1 MILKSDGEKKD
12 WLQRLM
18 RGWLAPPPGQ
28 DWVLEAEW
36 SRIMQ
41 TPVKARGLLYAVVIA
56 LFLLVVWSYFAE
68 IDEVA
73 KGDGKVIPSQQLQV
87 LQSYDGGI
95 VQEILVREGQT
106 VKAGQVLL
114 KVDPTRFFVQFGR
127 EYHAICSTC
136 CEGSALLPESVLTS
150 AEPSQQVLRFN
161 RNLREQAPTIVDNER
176 KLYNSNLAELD
187 ELAAGADSRIM
198 QRRQDVEEERA
209 NLSQYQNVLSLSQKE
224 LAVTK
229 PLLAS
234 GAVSE
239 IEILRLERQIVELE
253 GNITKSKVA
262 IERGLNAIEEEII
275 KKEEARLKL
284 VNRWNQELTEATAE
298 MATLQQS
305 QTSLEDVVS
314 QADLRS
320 PINGTVQ
327 RLLINTV
334 GGVITPGSAVVELVP
349 QDDQLIVEAKVSPK
363 DIAFIREG
371 QPAILK
377 FSAYDFTIYGGMSAE
392 VQHISA
398 DAITND
404 KDETYYLV
412 RLETKRSI
420 ADESLDILP
429 GMIVQVDILTGKKT
443 VLNYIL
449 SPLFNVTASA
459 LRER

>member
-1 MILKSDGEKKD
+1 MILKSGGEKKD

-41 TPVKARGLLYAVVIA
+41 TPVKAKGLLYLVSIV

-87 LQSYDGGI
+87 LQSYDGRI
-95 VQEILVREGQT
+95 VQDILVTEGQT

-114 KVDPTRFFVQFGR
+114 KVDPTRFLSSLEENTTQFAALAAKVQR
-127 EYHAICSTC
+127 L
-136 CEGSALLPESVLTS
+136 SALTQGK
-150 AEPSQQVLRFN
+150 ALRFN
-161 RNLREQAPTIVDNER
+161 KELQAQAPSIVENER

-187 ELAAGADSRIM
+187 EVAAGSDSRIM

-209 NLSQYQNVLSLSQKE
+209 NLSQYQNVLSLTRKE
-224 LAVTK
+224 LSLTK

-239 IEILRLERQIVELE
+239 IEILRLERQVVELE

-275 KKEEARLKL
+275 KKEESRLRL
-284 VNRWNQELTEATAE
+284 VNRWNQELTDATGE

-314 QADLRS
+314 QADIRS

-363 DIAFIREG
+363 DIAFIRQG

-429 GMIVQVDILTGKKT
+429 GMIVQVDILTRKKT

>member
-41 TPVKARGLLYAVVIA
+41 TPVKARGLLYVVLIV

-106 VKAGQVLL
+106 VEAGQVLL
-114 KVDPTRFFVQFGR
+114 KVDPTRFLSSLEENTTQFAALAAKVQR
-127 EYHAICSTC
+127 L
-136 CEGSALLPESVLTS
+136 SALT
-150 AEPSQQVLRFN
+150 QGRVLRFN
-161 RNLREQAPTIVDNER
+161 RELQEEAPTIVDNER

-187 ELAAGADSRIM
+187 EVAAGSDSRIL

-209 NLSQYQNVLSLSQKE
+209 NLSQYQNVLSLAKQE

-363 DIAFIREG
+363 DIAFIRKG

-398 DAITND
+398 DAITNE

>member
-1 MILKSDGEKKD
+1 MSESTDSGILS
-12 WLQRLM
+12 RLT
-18 RGWLAPPPGQ
+18 RGWLAPTSGQ

-36 SRIMQ
+36 QRIMQ
-41 TPVKARGLLYAVVIA
+41 TPVKAKGLLYSVVLVI
-56 LFLLVVWSYFAE
+56 FILVVWAYFAQ

-95 VQEILVREGQT
+95 VQDILVREGER
-106 VKAGQVLL
+106 VSKGQVLL
-114 KVDPTRFFVQFGR
+114 RVDPTRYISSLEENTTQFAALAAKVQR
-127 EYHAICSTC
+127 L
-136 CEGSALLPESVLTS
+136 SALT
-150 AEPSQQVLRFN
+150 QGTQLRFGQK
-161 RNLREQAPTIVDNER
+161 LLSQAPVIVENER

-187 ELAAGADSRIM
+187 EVAAGSDTRIM

-209 NLSQYQNVLSLSQKE
+209 SLSQYEDVLKLSEKE

-239 IEILRLERQIVELE
+239 IEVLRLERQIVELKA
-253 GNITKSKVA
+253 NIKKSKVA
-262 IERGLNAIEEEII
+262 IARGLNAIEEEVI
-275 KKEEARLKL
+275 KKEESRLRL
-284 VNRWNQELTEATAE
+284 INRWSQELTEATGE

-314 QADLRS
+314 QAELKS

-327 RLLINTV
+327 RMLFNTV

-371 QPAILK
+371 QSAILK
-377 FSAYDFTIYGGMSAE
+377 FSAYDYTIYGGMSAE
-392 VQHISA
+392 VKHISA
-398 DAITND
+398 DAITNE

-412 RLETKRSI
+412 RLETKEHI
-420 ADESLDILP
+420 GNAELDIIP

-449 SPLFNVTASA
+449 SPLFNVTSSA

>member
-1 MILKSDGEKKD
+1 MSESTDSGILS
-12 WLQRLM
+12 RLT
-18 RGWLAPPPGQ
+18 RGWLAPTSGQ

-36 SRIMQ
+36 QRIMQ
-41 TPVKARGLLYAVVIA
+41 TPVKAKGLLYSVVLVI
-56 LFLLVVWSYFAE
+56 FILVVWAYFAQ

-95 VQEILVREGQT
+95 VQDILVREGER
-106 VKAGQVLL
+106 VSKGQVLL
-114 KVDPTRFFVQFGR
+114 RVDPTRYISSLEENTTQFAALAAKVQR
-127 EYHAICSTC
+127 L
-136 CEGSALLPESVLTS
+136 SALT
-150 AEPSQQVLRFN
+150 QGTQLRFGKK
-161 RNLREQAPTIVDNER
+161 LLSQAPVIVENER

-187 ELAAGADSRIM
+187 EVAAGSDTRIM

-209 NLSQYQNVLSLSQKE
+209 SLSQYEDVLKLSEKE

-239 IEILRLERQIVELE
+239 IEVLRLERQIVELKA
-253 GNITKSKVA
+253 NIKKSKVA
-262 IERGLNAIEEEII
+262 IARGLNAIEEEVI
-275 KKEEARLKL
+275 KKEESRLRL
-284 VNRWNQELTEATAE
+284 INRWSQELTEATGE

-314 QADLRS
+314 QAELKS

-327 RLLINTV
+327 RMLFNTV

-371 QPAILK
+371 QSAILK
-377 FSAYDFTIYGGMSAE
+377 FSAYDYTIYGGMSAE
-392 VQHISA
+392 VKHISA
-398 DAITND
+398 DAITNE

-412 RLETKRSI
+412 RLETKEHI
-420 ADESLDILP
+420 GNAELDIIP

-449 SPLFNVTASA
+449 SPLFNVTSSA

>member
-1 MILKSDGEKKD
+1 MILKSGGEKKD

-41 TPVKARGLLYAVVIA
+41 TPVKARGLLYLVSLV

-95 VQEILVREGQT
+95 VQDILVREGQT

-114 KVDPTRFFVQFGR
+114 KVDPTRFLSSLEENTTQFAALAAKVQR
-127 EYHAICSTC
+127 L
-136 CEGSALLPESVLTS
+136 SALT
-150 AEPSQQVLRFN
+150 QGDVLRFN
-161 RNLREQAPTIVDNER
+161 RELREQAPTIVDNER

-187 ELAAGADSRIM
+187 EVAAGSDSRIM

-209 NLSQYQNVLSLSQKE
+209 NLSQYQNVLSLSKKE
-224 LAVTK
+224 LSVTK

-314 QADLRS
+314 QAALRS

-327 RLLINTV
+327 RLLINTI

-371 QPAILK
+371 QQAILK

-398 DAITND
+398 DAITNE

-412 RLETKRSI
+412 RLETKKSI
-420 ADESLDILP
+420 SDEALDILP

>member
-41 TPVKARGLLYAVVIA
+41 TPVKARGLLYVVIIV

-106 VKAGQVLL
+106 VEAGQVLL
-114 KVDPTRFFVQFGR
+114 KVDPTRFLSSLEENTTQFAALAAKVQR
-127 EYHAICSTC
+127 L
-136 CEGSALLPESVLTS
+136 SALTQGE
-150 AEPSQQVLRFN
+150 VLRFN
-161 RNLREQAPTIVDNER
+161 RELQEEAPTIVDNER

-187 ELAAGADSRIM
+187 EVAAGSDSRIL

-209 NLSQYQNVLSLSQKE
+209 NLSQYQNVLTLSKKE

-253 GNITKSKVA
+253 GNISKSKVA

-284 VNRWNQELTEATAE
+284 INRWNQELTDATGE
-298 MATLQQS
+298 MAMLQQS

-398 DAITND
+398 DAITNE

>member
-1 MILKSDGEKKD
+1 MILKSGGEKKD

-41 TPVKARGLLYAVVIA
+41 TPVKAKGLLYLVSIV

-95 VQEILVREGQT
+95 VQDILVTEGQT

-114 KVDPTRFFVQFGR
+114 KVDPTRFLSSLEENTTQFAALAAKVQR
-127 EYHAICSTC
+127 L
-136 CEGSALLPESVLTS
+136 SALTQGK
-150 AEPSQQVLRFN
+150 ALRFN
-161 RNLREQAPTIVDNER
+161 KALQAQAPSIVENER

-187 ELAAGADSRIM
+187 EVAAGSDSRIM

-209 NLSQYQNVLSLSQKE
+209 NLSQYQNVLSLTKKE
-224 LAVTK
+224 LSVTK

-239 IEILRLERQIVELE
+239 IEILRLGRQVVELE

-275 KKEEARLKL
+275 KKEESRLRL
-284 VNRWNQELTEATAE
+284 VNRWNQELTDATGE

-314 QADLRS
+314 QADIRS

-349 QDDQLIVEAKVSPK
+349 QDDQLIVETKVSPK
-363 DIAFIREG
+363 DIAFIRQG

-392 VQHISA
+392 VQPISA

>member
-1 MILKSDGEKKD
+1 MILKSGGEKKD

-41 TPVKARGLLYAVVIA
+41 TPVKAKGLLYLVSIV

-73 KGDGKVIPSQQLQV
+73 KGDGKVISSQQLQV

-95 VQEILVREGQT
+95 VQDILVAEGQT

-114 KVDPTRFFVQFGR
+114 RVDPTRFLSSLEENTTQFAALAAKVQR
-127 EYHAICSTC
+127 L
-136 CEGSALLPESVLTS
+136 SALTQGK
-150 AEPSQQVLRFN
+150 ALRFN
-161 RNLREQAPTIVDNER
+161 KELQEQAPSIIENER

-187 ELAAGADSRIM
+187 EVAAGSDSRIM

-209 NLSQYQNVLSLSQKE
+209 NLSQYQNVLSLTRKE
-224 LAVTK
+224 LSVTK

-239 IEILRLERQIVELE
+239 IEILRLERQVVELE

-275 KKEEARLKL
+275 KKEESRLRL
-284 VNRWNQELTEATAE
+284 VNRWNQELTDATGE

-314 QADLRS
+314 QADIRS

-334 GGVITPGSAVVELVP
+334 GGVITPGTAVVELVP

-363 DIAFIREG
+363 DIAFIRQG

>member
-1 MILKSDGEKKD
+1 MFSCWNKQIA
-12 WLQRLM
+12 LQKLVRN
-18 RGWLAPPPGQ
+18 WLAPPAGQ

-36 SRIMQ
+36 ARIMQ
-41 TPVKARGLLYAVVIA
+41 TPVKARGLLYCVVGV
-56 LFLLVVWSYFAE
+56 LFLLVVWAYFAE

-95 VQEILVREGQT
+95 VQEILVAEGQQ
-106 VKAGQVLL
+106 VKRGQVLL
-114 KVDPTRFFVQFGR
+114 RVDPTRYISSLEENTTQFG
-127 EYHAICSTC
+127 
-136 CEGSALLPESVLTS
+136 ALAAKVQRLRALT
-150 AEPSQQVLRFN
+150 QGVNLRFEES
-161 RNLREQAPTIVDNER
+161 LAEQAPIIVENER

-187 ELAAGADSRIM
+187 EVAAGSDSRIL
-198 QRRQDVEEERA
+198 QRQQDVREERA
-209 NLSQYQNVLSLSQKE
+209 NLSQYQSVLELSKKE

-239 IEILRLERQIVELE
+239 IEILRLERQIIELQ
-253 GNITKSKVA
+253 GSIAKSKVA
-262 IERGLNAIEEEII
+262 IERGLSAIEEEVI
-275 KKEEARLKL
+275 KKEESRLRL
-284 VNRWNQELTEATAE
+284 VNKWNQELTDAVGE

-314 QADLRS
+314 QAELRS

-327 RLLINTV
+327 RLLMNTV
-334 GGVITPGSAVVELVP
+334 GGVITPGSAVVELIP

-398 DAITND
+398 DAITNE

-420 ADESLDILP
+420 ADEGLEILP

-449 SPLFNVTASA
+449 SPLFNVTSSA

>member
-1 MILKSDGEKKD
+1 MILKSSGEKRD

-41 TPVKARGLLYAVVIA
+41 TPVKAKGLLYLVSIV

-95 VQEILVREGQT
+95 VQDILVTEGQT
-106 VKAGQVLL
+106 VKTGQVLL
-114 KVDPTRFFVQFGR
+114 RVDPTRFLSSLEENTTQFAALAAKVQR
-127 EYHAICSTC
+127 L
-136 CEGSALLPESVLTS
+136 SALTQDK
-150 AEPSQQVLRFN
+150 ALRFN
-161 RNLREQAPTIVDNER
+161 EELQDAAPSIVENER

-187 ELAAGADSRIM
+187 EVAAGSDSRVV

-209 NLSQYQNVLSLSQKE
+209 NLSQYQNVLSLTKKE
-224 LAVTK
+224 LSVTK

-239 IEILRLERQIVELE
+239 IEILRLDREVVELE
-253 GNITKSKVA
+253 GNIARSKVA

-275 KKEEARLKL
+275 RKEESRLKL
-284 VNRWNQELTEATAE
+284 INRWNQELTDATGE

-314 QADLRS
+314 QADIKS

-327 RLLINTV
+327 RLLINTI
-334 GGVITPGSAVVELVP
+334 GGVITPGSAVVELIP

-363 DIAFIREG
+363 DIAFIRQG

-377 FSAYDFTIYGGMSAE
+377 FSAYDFTIYGGMAAE

>member
-1 MILKSDGEKKD
+1 MILNSGGEKKD

-41 TPVKARGLLYAVVIA
+41 TPVKARGLLYLVSLV

-95 VQEILVREGQT
+95 VQDILVREGQT
-106 VKAGQVLL
+106 VEAGQVLL
-114 KVDPTRFFVQFGR
+114 KVDPTRFLSSLEENTTQFAALAAKVQR
-127 EYHAICSTC
+127 L
-136 CEGSALLPESVLTS
+136 SALT
-150 AEPSQQVLRFN
+150 QGDVLRFN
-161 RNLREQAPTIVDNER
+161 RELREQAPTIVDNER

-187 ELAAGADSRIM
+187 EVAAGSDSRIM

-209 NLSQYQNVLSLSQKE
+209 NLSQYQNVLSLSKKE

-314 QADLRS
+314 QAALRS

-327 RLLINTV
+327 RLLINTI

-349 QDDQLIVEAKVSPK
+349 QDDQLIVEAKVSLK

-371 QPAILK
+371 QQAILK

-398 DAITND
+398 DAITNE

-412 RLETKRSI
+412 RLETKKSI
-420 ADESLDILP
+420 ADEALDILP

>member
-1 MILKSDGEKKD
+1 MISNSGGDKKD

-41 TPVKARGLLYAVVIA
+41 TPVKARGLLYLVTLV
-56 LFLLVVWSYFAE
+56 LLLLVIWSYFAE

-73 KGDGKVIPSQQLQV
+73 KGDGKVIPSQKLQV

-95 VQEILVREGQT
+95 VQEILVREGQA

-114 KVDPTRFFVQFGR
+114 KVDPTRFMSSLEENTTQFAALAAKVQR
-127 EYHAICSTC
+127 L
-136 CEGSALLPESVLTS
+136 SALT
-150 AEPSQQVLRFN
+150 QGNVLRFN
-161 RNLREQAPTIVDNER
+161 RELSERAPTVVDNER

-187 ELAAGADSRIM
+187 EVAAGSDSRIM

-209 NLSQYQNVLSLSQKE
+209 NLSQYQNVLSLSKKE

-253 GNITKSKVA
+253 GNIAKSKVA

-284 VNRWNQELTEATAE
+284 VNRWNQALTDATAE

-314 QADLRS
+314 QAALRS

-334 GGVITPGSAVVELVP
+334 GGVITPGSAVVEIVP

-371 QPAILK
+371 QQAILK

-398 DAITND
+398 DAITNE

-412 RLETKRSI
+412 RLETKKSI
-420 ADESLDILP
+420 ANEALEILP

>member
-1 MILKSDGEKKD
+1 MSESTDSGILS
-12 WLQRLM
+12 RLT
-18 RGWLAPPPGQ
+18 RGWLAPTSGQ

-36 SRIMQ
+36 QRIMQ
-41 TPVKARGLLYAVVIA
+41 TPVKAKGLLYSIVLVI
-56 LFLLVVWSYFAE
+56 FILVVWAYFAQ

-95 VQEILVREGQT
+95 VQDILVREGER
-106 VKAGQVLL
+106 VSKGQVLL
-114 KVDPTRFFVQFGR
+114 RVDPTRYISSLEENTTQFAALAAKVQR
-127 EYHAICSTC
+127 L
-136 CEGSALLPESVLTS
+136 SALT
-150 AEPSQQVLRFN
+150 QGTQLRFGKK
-161 RNLREQAPTIVDNER
+161 LLSQAPVIVENER

-187 ELAAGADSRIM
+187 EVAAGSDTRIM

-209 NLSQYQNVLSLSQKE
+209 SLSQYEDVLTLSEKE

-239 IEILRLERQIVELE
+239 IEVLRLERQIVELKA
-253 GNITKSKVA
+253 NIKKSKVA
-262 IERGLNAIEEEII
+262 IARGLNAIEEEVI
-275 KKEEARLKL
+275 KKEESRLRL
-284 VNRWNQELTEATAE
+284 INRWSQELTEATGE

-314 QADLRS
+314 QAELKS

-327 RLLINTV
+327 RMLFNTV

-371 QPAILK
+371 QSAILK
-377 FSAYDFTIYGGMSAE
+377 FSAYDYTIYGGMSAE
-392 VQHISA
+392 VKHISA
-398 DAITND
+398 DAITNE

-412 RLETKRSI
+412 RLETKEHI
-420 ADESLDILP
+420 GNAELNIIP

-449 SPLFNVTASA
+449 SPLFNVTSSA

>member
-1 MILKSDGEKKD
+1 MILNSGGEKKD

-41 TPVKARGLLYAVVIA
+41 TPVKARGLLYLVSLV

-95 VQEILVREGQT
+95 VQDILVREGQT

-114 KVDPTRFFVQFGR
+114 KVDPTRFLSSLEENTTQFAALAAKVQR
-127 EYHAICSTC
+127 L
-136 CEGSALLPESVLTS
+136 SALT
-150 AEPSQQVLRFN
+150 QGDVLRFN
-161 RNLREQAPTIVDNER
+161 RELREQAPTIVDNER

-187 ELAAGADSRIM
+187 EVAAGSDSRIM

-209 NLSQYQNVLSLSQKE
+209 NLTQYQNVLSLSKKE
-224 LAVTK
+224 LSVTK

-314 QADLRS
+314 QAALRS

-327 RLLINTV
+327 RLLINTI
-334 GGVITPGSAVVELVP
+334 GGVITPGSAIVELVP

-371 QPAILK
+371 QQAILK

-398 DAITND
+398 DAITNE

-412 RLETKRSI
+412 RLETKKSI
-420 ADESLDILP
+420 ADEALDILP

>member
-41 TPVKARGLLYAVVIA
+41 TPVKARGLLYVVIIV

-114 KVDPTRFFVQFGR
+114 KVDPTRFLSSLEENTTQFAALAAKVQR
-127 EYHAICSTC
+127 L
-136 CEGSALLPESVLTS
+136 SALTQGE
-150 AEPSQQVLRFN
+150 VLRFN
-161 RNLREQAPTIVDNER
+161 RNLRERAPTIVDNER

-187 ELAAGADSRIM
+187 EVAAGSDSRIM

-209 NLSQYQNVLSLSQKE
+209 NLSQYQSVLSLSKKE

-314 QADLRS
+314 QADIRS

-398 DAITND
+398 DAITNE

>member
-1 MILKSDGEKKD
+1 MILKSGGEKKD

-41 TPVKARGLLYAVVIA
+41 TPVKAKGLLYLVSIV

-73 KGDGKVIPSQQLQV
+73 KGDGKVIQSQQLQV

-95 VQEILVREGQT
+95 VQDILVAEGQP

-114 KVDPTRFFVQFGR
+114 RVDPTRFLSSLEENTTQFAALAAKVQR
-127 EYHAICSTC
+127 L
-136 CEGSALLPESVLTS
+136 SALTQGK
-150 AEPSQQVLRFN
+150 ALRFN
-161 RNLREQAPTIVDNER
+161 KELQEQAPSIIENER

-187 ELAAGADSRIM
+187 EVAAGSDSRIM

-209 NLSQYQNVLSLSQKE
+209 NLSQYQNVLSLTRKE
-224 LAVTK
+224 LSVTK

-239 IEILRLERQIVELE
+239 IEILRLERQVVELE

-275 KKEEARLKL
+275 KKEESRLRL
-284 VNRWNQELTEATAE
+284 VNRWNQELTDATGE

-314 QADLRS
+314 QADIRS

-363 DIAFIREG
+363 DIAFIRQG

>member
-1 MILKSDGEKKD
+1 MILKSGGEKKD

-41 TPVKARGLLYAVVIA
+41 TPVKAKGLLYLVSIV

-95 VQEILVREGQT
+95 VQDILVAEGQT

-114 KVDPTRFFVQFGR
+114 RVDPTRFLSSLEENTTQFAALAAKVQR
-127 EYHAICSTC
+127 L
-136 CEGSALLPESVLTS
+136 SALTQGK
-150 AEPSQQVLRFN
+150 ALRFN
-161 RNLREQAPTIVDNER
+161 KELQEQAPSIIENER

-187 ELAAGADSRIM
+187 EVAAGSDSRIM

-209 NLSQYQNVLSLSQKE
+209 NLSQYQNVLSLTRKE
-224 LAVTK
+224 LSVTK

-239 IEILRLERQIVELE
+239 IEILRLERQVVELE

-275 KKEEARLKL
+275 KKEESRLRL
-284 VNRWNQELTEATAE
+284 VNRWNQELTDATGE

-314 QADLRS
+314 QADIRS

-363 DIAFIREG
+363 DIAFIRQG

-392 VQHISA
+392 VQPISA

>member
-1 MILKSDGEKKD
+1 MILKSGGEKKD

-41 TPVKARGLLYAVVIA
+41 TPVKAKGLLYLVSIV

-95 VQEILVREGQT
+95 VQDILVTEGQT

-114 KVDPTRFFVQFGR
+114 KVDPTRFLSSLEENTTQFAALAAKVQR
-127 EYHAICSTC
+127 L
-136 CEGSALLPESVLTS
+136 SALTQGK
-150 AEPSQQVLRFN
+150 ALRFN
-161 RNLREQAPTIVDNER
+161 KELQEQAPSIVENER

-187 ELAAGADSRIM
+187 EVAAGSDSRIM

-209 NLSQYQNVLSLSQKE
+209 NLSQYQNVLSLTRKE
-224 LAVTK
+224 LSVTK

-239 IEILRLERQIVELE
+239 IEILRLERQVVELE

-275 KKEEARLKL
+275 KKEESRLRL
-284 VNRWNQELTEATAE
+284 VNRWNQELTDATGE

-314 QADLRS
+314 QADIRS

-363 DIAFIREG
+363 DIAFIRQG

-392 VQHISA
+392 VQPISA

>member
-1 MILKSDGEKKD
+1 MILNSGGEKKD

-41 TPVKARGLLYAVVIA
+41 TPVKARGLLYLVSLV

-95 VQEILVREGQT
+95 VQDILVREGQT
-106 VKAGQVLL
+106 VEAGQVLL
-114 KVDPTRFFVQFGR
+114 KVDPTRFLSSLEENTTQFAALAAKVQR
-127 EYHAICSTC
+127 L
-136 CEGSALLPESVLTS
+136 SALT
-150 AEPSQQVLRFN
+150 QGDVLRFN
-161 RNLREQAPTIVDNER
+161 RELREQAPTIVDNER

-187 ELAAGADSRIM
+187 EVAAGSDSRIM

-209 NLSQYQNVLSLSQKE
+209 NLSQYQNVLSLSKKE
-224 LAVTK
+224 LSVTK

-314 QADLRS
+314 QAALRS

-327 RLLINTV
+327 RLLINTI

-371 QPAILK
+371 QQAILK

-398 DAITND
+398 DAITNE

-412 RLETKRSI
+412 RLETKKSI
-420 ADESLDILP
+420 ADEALDILP

>member
-1 MILKSDGEKKD
+1 MILNSGGEKKD

-41 TPVKARGLLYAVVIA
+41 TPVKARGLLYLVSLV

-95 VQEILVREGQT
+95 VQDILVREGQT
-106 VKAGQVLL
+106 VEAGQVLL
-114 KVDPTRFFVQFGR
+114 KVDPTRFLSSLEENTTQFAALAAKVQR
-127 EYHAICSTC
+127 L
-136 CEGSALLPESVLTS
+136 SALT
-150 AEPSQQVLRFN
+150 QGDVLRFN
-161 RNLREQAPTIVDNER
+161 RELRERAPTVVDNER

-187 ELAAGADSRIM
+187 EVAAGSDSRIM

-209 NLSQYQNVLSLSQKE
+209 NLSQYQNVLFLSKKE
-224 LAVTK
+224 LSVTK

-253 GNITKSKVA
+253 GNIAKSKVA

-314 QADLRS
+314 QAALKS

-327 RLLINTV
+327 RLLINTI

-371 QPAILK
+371 QQAILK

-398 DAITND
+398 DAITNE

-412 RLETKRSI
+412 RLETKKSI
-420 ADESLDILP
+420 ANEALEILP

>member
-1 MILKSDGEKKD
+1 MILNSGGEKKD

-41 TPVKARGLLYAVVIA
+41 TPVKARGLLYLVTIV

-95 VQEILVREGQT
+95 VQDILVREGQT
-106 VKAGQVLL
+106 VEAGQVLL
-114 KVDPTRFFVQFGR
+114 KVDPTRFLSSLEENTTQFAALAAKVQR
-127 EYHAICSTC
+127 L
-136 CEGSALLPESVLTS
+136 SALT
-150 AEPSQQVLRFN
+150 QGDVLRFN
-161 RNLREQAPTIVDNER
+161 RELREQAPTIVDNER

-187 ELAAGADSRIM
+187 EVAAGSDSRIM

-209 NLSQYQNVLSLSQKE
+209 NLSQYQNVLSLSKKE
-224 LAVTK
+224 LSVTK

-314 QADLRS
+314 QAALRS

-327 RLLINTV
+327 RLLINTI

-371 QPAILK
+371 QQAILK

-398 DAITND
+398 DAITNE

-412 RLETKRSI
+412 RLETKKSI
-420 ADESLDILP
+420 ADEALDILP

>member
-1 MILKSDGEKKD
+1 MILNSGGEKKD

-41 TPVKARGLLYAVVIA
+41 TPVKARGLLYLVSLV

-95 VQEILVREGQT
+95 VQDILVREGQT

-114 KVDPTRFFVQFGR
+114 KVDPTRFLSSLEENTTQFAALAAKVQR
-127 EYHAICSTC
+127 L
-136 CEGSALLPESVLTS
+136 SALT
-150 AEPSQQVLRFN
+150 QGDVLRFN
-161 RNLREQAPTIVDNER
+161 RELREQAPTIVDNER

-187 ELAAGADSRIM
+187 EVAAGSDSRIM

-209 NLSQYQNVLSLSQKE
+209 NLSQYQNVLSLSKKE
-224 LAVTK
+224 LSVTK

-234 GAVSE
+234 GAASE

-314 QADLRS
+314 QAALRS

-327 RLLINTV
+327 RLLINTI

-371 QPAILK
+371 QQAILK

-398 DAITND
+398 DAITNE

-412 RLETKRSI
+412 RLETKKSI
-420 ADESLDILP
+420 ADEALDILP

>member
-1 MILKSDGEKKD
+1 MILNSGGDKKD

-41 TPVKARGLLYAVVIA
+41 TPVKARGLLYLVALV

-114 KVDPTRFFVQFGR
+114 KVDPTRFLSSLEENTTQFAALAAKVQR
-127 EYHAICSTC
+127 L
-136 CEGSALLPESVLTS
+136 SALT
-150 AEPSQQVLRFN
+150 QGDVLRFN
-161 RNLREQAPTIVDNER
+161 RELRERAPTVVDNER

-187 ELAAGADSRIM
+187 EVAAGSDSRIM

-209 NLSQYQNVLSLSQKE
+209 NLSQYQNVLSLSKKE
-224 LAVTK
+224 LSVTK

-253 GNITKSKVA
+253 GNIAKSKVA

-314 QADLRS
+314 QAALKS

-327 RLLINTV
+327 RLLINTI

-371 QPAILK
+371 QQAILK

-398 DAITND
+398 DAITNE

-412 RLETKRSI
+412 RLETKKSI
-420 ADESLDILP
+420 ANEALEILP

>member
-1 MILKSDGEKKD
+1 MIINSGGEKKD

-41 TPVKARGLLYAVVIA
+41 TPVKARGLLYLVSLV

-95 VQEILVREGQT
+95 VQDILVREGQT
-106 VKAGQVLL
+106 VEAGQVLL
-114 KVDPTRFFVQFGR
+114 KVDPTRFLSSLEENTTQFAALAAKVQR
-127 EYHAICSTC
+127 L
-136 CEGSALLPESVLTS
+136 SALT
-150 AEPSQQVLRFN
+150 QGDVLRFN
-161 RNLREQAPTIVDNER
+161 RELREQAPTIVDNER

-187 ELAAGADSRIM
+187 EVAAGSDSRIM

-209 NLSQYQNVLSLSQKE
+209 NLSQYQNVLSLSKKE
-224 LAVTK
+224 LSVTK

-314 QADLRS
+314 QAALRS

-327 RLLINTV
+327 RLLINTI

-371 QPAILK
+371 QQAILK

-398 DAITND
+398 DAITNE

-412 RLETKRSI
+412 RLETKKSI
-420 ADESLDILP
+420 ADEALDILP

>member
-1 MILKSDGEKKD
+1 MILKSGGEKKD

-41 TPVKARGLLYAVVIA
+41 TPVKAKGLLYLVSIV

-95 VQEILVREGQT
+95 VQDILVTEGQT

-114 KVDPTRFFVQFGR
+114 KVDPTRFLSSLEENTTQFAALAAKVQR
-127 EYHAICSTC
+127 L
-136 CEGSALLPESVLTS
+136 SALTQGK
-150 AEPSQQVLRFN
+150 ALRFN
-161 RNLREQAPTIVDNER
+161 KELQAQAPSIVENER

-187 ELAAGADSRIM
+187 EVAAGSDSRIM

-209 NLSQYQNVLSLSQKE
+209 NLSQYQNVLSLTRKE
-224 LAVTK
+224 LSLTK

-239 IEILRLERQIVELE
+239 IEILRLERQVVELE

-275 KKEEARLKL
+275 KKEESRLRL
-284 VNRWNQELTEATAE
+284 VNRWNQELTDATGE

-314 QADLRS
+314 QADIRS

-363 DIAFIREG
+363 DIAFIRQG

>member
-1 MILKSDGEKKD
+1 MILKNDGDKKD

-41 TPVKARGLLYAVVIA
+41 TPVKARGLLHLVSIT
-56 LFLLVVWSYFAE
+56 LLLLIVWAYFAE

-95 VQEILVREGQT
+95 VQNILVKEGEA
-106 VKAGQVLL
+106 VKVGQVLL
-114 KVDPTRFFVQFGR
+114 KIDPTRFLSSLEENTTQFGALAAKVQR
-127 EYHAICSTC
+127 LLALTQ
-136 CEGSALLPESVLTS
+136 GSALH
-150 AEPSQQVLRFN
+150 FN
-161 RNLREQAPTIVDNER
+161 TGLIEKAPQITENER
-176 KLYNSNLAELD
+176 KLYHSNLAELH
-187 ELAAGADSRIM
+187 EVAAGSDSRIT
-198 QRRQDVEEERA
+198 QRRQDVEEQRA
-209 NLSQYQNVLSLSQKE
+209 SLSQYQNMLVLSKKE
-224 LAVTK
+224 ITVTK

-253 GNITKSKVA
+253 GNIAKSKVA
-262 IERGLNAIEEEII
+262 IERGLNAIKEFVIA
-275 KKEEARLKL
+275 KEESRLKL
-284 VNRWNQELTEATAE
+284 INRWNQELTDATAE
-298 MATLQQS
+298 MAMLQQS
-305 QTSLEDVVS
+305 QTGLEDVVS
-314 QADLRS
+314 QAEIKS

-334 GGVITPGSAVVELVP
+334 GGVITPGSEVVELVP
-349 QDDQLIVEAKVSPK
+349 QNDKLIVEAKISPK

-371 QPAILK
+371 LPAILK
-377 FSAYDFTIYGGMSAE
+377 FSAYDFSIYGGMSAE
-392 VQHISA
+392 VKHISA

-404 KDETYYLV
+404 KDETYYLI
-412 RLETKRSI
+412 RLETKKSV
-420 ADESLDILP
+420 ADESWTILP

-449 SPLFNVTASA
+449 SPLFNVTSSA

>member
-1 MILKSDGEKKD
+1 MILKSGGEKKD

-41 TPVKARGLLYAVVIA
+41 TPVKAKGLLYLVSIV

-95 VQEILVREGQT
+95 VQDILVTEGQT

-114 KVDPTRFFVQFGR
+114 KVDPTRFLSSLEENTTQFAALAAKVQR
-127 EYHAICSTC
+127 L
-136 CEGSALLPESVLTS
+136 SALTQGK
-150 AEPSQQVLRFN
+150 ALRFN
-161 RNLREQAPTIVDNER
+161 KELQAQAPSIVENER

-187 ELAAGADSRIM
+187 EVAAGSDSRIM

-209 NLSQYQNVLSLSQKE
+209 NLSQYQNVLSLTRKE
-224 LAVTK
+224 LSVTK

-239 IEILRLERQIVELE
+239 IEILRLERQVVELE

-275 KKEEARLKL
+275 KKEESRLRL
-284 VNRWNQELTEATAE
+284 VNRWNQELTDATGE

-314 QADLRS
+314 QADIRS

-363 DIAFIREG
+363 DIAFIRQG

-392 VQHISA
+392 VQPISA

>member
-41 TPVKARGLLYAVVIA
+41 TPVKARGLLYVVLIV

-106 VKAGQVLL
+106 VEAGQVLL
-114 KVDPTRFFVQFGR
+114 KVDPTRFLSSLEENTTQFAALAAKVQR
-127 EYHAICSTC
+127 L
-136 CEGSALLPESVLTS
+136 SALTQGE
-150 AEPSQQVLRFN
+150 VLRFN
-161 RNLREQAPTIVDNER
+161 RELQEEAPTIVDNER

-187 ELAAGADSRIM
+187 EVAAGSDSRIL

-209 NLSQYQNVLSLSQKE
+209 NLSQYQNVLTLSKKE

-253 GNITKSKVA
+253 GNISKSKVA

-284 VNRWNQELTEATAE
+284 VNRWNQELTDATGE
-298 MATLQQS
+298 MAMLQQS

-398 DAITND
+398 DAITNE

>member
-1 MILKSDGEKKD
+1 MILKSDGEKKE
-12 WLQRLM
+12 WLQRLV

-41 TPVKARGLLYAVVIA
+41 TPVKARGLLYVVIIV
-56 LFLLVVWSYFAE
+56 LFMLVVWSYFAE

-114 KVDPTRFFVQFGR
+114 KVDPTRFLSSLEENTTQFAALAAKVQR
-127 EYHAICSTC
+127 L
-136 CEGSALLPESVLTS
+136 SALTQGE
-150 AEPSQQVLRFN
+150 VLRFN

-187 ELAAGADSRIM
+187 EVAAGSDSRIM

-209 NLSQYQNVLSLSQKE
+209 NLSQFQNVLSLSKKE

-229 PLLAS
+229 PLLTS

-239 IEILRLERQIVELE
+239 IEVLRLERQIVELE

-262 IERGLNAIEEEII
+262 IERGLNAIEEEVI

-284 VNRWNQELTEATAE
+284 INRWNQELTEATAE

-398 DAITND
+398 DAITNE

-449 SPLFNVTASA
+449 SPLFNVTGSA

>member
-1 MILKSDGEKKD
+1 LYSV
-12 WLQRLM
+12 
-18 RGWLAPPPGQ
+18 
-28 DWVLEAEW
+28 VL
-36 SRIMQ
+36 
-41 TPVKARGLLYAVVIA
+41 VI
-56 LFLLVVWSYFAE
+56 FILVVWAYFAQ

-95 VQEILVREGQT
+95 VQDILVREGER
-106 VKAGQVLL
+106 VSKGQVLL
-114 KVDPTRFFVQFGR
+114 RVDPTRYISSLEENTTQFAALAAKVQR
-127 EYHAICSTC
+127 L
-136 CEGSALLPESVLTS
+136 SALT
-150 AEPSQQVLRFN
+150 QGTQLRFGKK
-161 RNLREQAPTIVDNER
+161 LLSQAPVIVENER

-187 ELAAGADSRIM
+187 EVAAGSDTRIM

-209 NLSQYQNVLSLSQKE
+209 SLSQYEDILTLSEKE

-239 IEILRLERQIVELE
+239 IEVLRLERQIVELKA
-253 GNITKSKVA
+253 NIKKSKVA
-262 IERGLNAIEEEII
+262 IARGLNAIEEEVI
-275 KKEEARLKL
+275 KKEESRLRL
-284 VNRWNQELTEATAE
+284 INRWSQELTEATGE

-314 QADLRS
+314 QAELKS

-327 RLLINTV
+327 RMLFNTV

-371 QPAILK
+371 QSAILK
-377 FSAYDFTIYGGMSAE
+377 FSAYDYTIYGGMSAE
-392 VQHISA
+392 VKHISA
-398 DAITND
+398 DAITNE

-412 RLETKRSI
+412 RLETKEHI
-420 ADESLDILP
+420 GNAELDIIP

-449 SPLFNVTASA
+449 SPLFNVTSSA

>member
-1 MILKSDGEKKD
+1 MKSVGEKKD

-41 TPVKARGLLYAVVIA
+41 TPVKARGLLYLVSIV
-56 LFLLVVWSYFAE
+56 LFLLIVWAYFAE

-95 VQEILVREGQT
+95 VQNILVTEGET
-106 VKAGQVLL
+106 VEAGQVLL
-114 KVDPTRFFVQFGR
+114 RVDPTRFLSSLEENTTQFAALAAKVQR
-127 EYHAICSTC
+127 L
-136 CEGSALLPESVLTS
+136 SALTQGSP
-150 AEPSQQVLRFN
+150 LRFN
-161 RNLREQAPTIVDNER
+161 SELLGKAPEIAKNER
-176 KLYNSNLAELD
+176 RLYNSNLAELD
-187 ELAAGADSRIM
+187 EVAAGSDSRIT

-209 NLSQYQNVLSLSQKE
+209 SLSQYKSMLLLSKKE
-224 LAVTK
+224 LTVTK

-262 IERGLNAIEEEII
+262 IERGLNAIEEVII
-275 KKEEARLKL
+275 AKEESRLKL
-284 VNRWNQELTEATAE
+284 INRWNQELTDATAE

-305 QTSLEDVVS
+305 QTGLEDVVS
-314 QADLRS
+314 QADIKS

-327 RLLINTV
+327 RLLINTI
-334 GGVITPGSAVVELVP
+334 GGVITPGSQVVELIP
-349 QDDQLIVEAKVSPK
+349 QNDTLIVEAKVSPK
-363 DIAFIREG
+363 DIAFIRKG

-377 FSAYDFTIYGGMSAE
+377 FSAYDFSIYGGMSAE

-404 KDETYYLV
+404 KDETYYLI
-412 RLETKRSI
+412 RLETKKSV
-420 ADESLDILP
+420 ADESWTILP
-429 GMIVQVDILTGKKT
+429 GMVVQVDILTGKKT
-443 VLNYIL
+443 VLNFIL
-449 SPLFNVTASA
+449 SPLFNVTSSA

>member
-1 MILKSDGEKKD
+1 MILKSGGEKKD

-41 TPVKARGLLYAVVIA
+41 TPVKAKGLLYLVSIV

-87 LQSYDGGI
+87 LPSYDGGI
-95 VQEILVREGQT
+95 VQDILVTEGQT

-114 KVDPTRFFVQFGR
+114 KVDPTRFLSSLEENTTQFAALAAKVQR
-127 EYHAICSTC
+127 L
-136 CEGSALLPESVLTS
+136 SALTQGK
-150 AEPSQQVLRFN
+150 ALRFN
-161 RNLREQAPTIVDNER
+161 KELQAQAPSIVENER

-187 ELAAGADSRIM
+187 EVAAGSDSRIM

-209 NLSQYQNVLSLSQKE
+209 NLSQYQNVLSLTRKE
-224 LAVTK
+224 LSVTK

-239 IEILRLERQIVELE
+239 IEILRLERQVVELE

-275 KKEEARLKL
+275 KKEESRLRL
-284 VNRWNQELTEATAE
+284 VNRWNQELTDATGE

-314 QADLRS
+314 QADIKS
-320 PINGTVQ
+320 PMNGTVQ
-327 RLLINTV
+327 GLLINTV

-363 DIAFIREG
+363 DIAFIRQG

>member
-1 MILKSDGEKKD
+1 MISNSGGDKKD

-41 TPVKARGLLYAVVIA
+41 TPVKARGLLYLVTLV
-56 LFLLVVWSYFAE
+56 LLLLVIWSYFAE

-95 VQEILVREGQT
+95 VQEILVREGQA
-106 VKAGQVLL
+106 VKAGEVLL
-114 KVDPTRFFVQFGR
+114 KVDPTRFMSSLEENTTQFAALAAKVQR
-127 EYHAICSTC
+127 L
-136 CEGSALLPESVLTS
+136 SALT
-150 AEPSQQVLRFN
+150 QGNVLRFN
-161 RNLREQAPTIVDNER
+161 RELRERAPTVVDNER

-187 ELAAGADSRIM
+187 EVAAGSDSRIM

-209 NLSQYQNVLSLSQKE
+209 NLSQYQNVLSLSKKE

-253 GNITKSKVA
+253 GNIAKSKVA

-284 VNRWNQELTEATAE
+284 VNRWNQALTDATAE

-314 QADLRS
+314 QAALRS

-334 GGVITPGSAVVELVP
+334 GGVITPGSAVVEIVP

-371 QPAILK
+371 QQAILK

-398 DAITND
+398 DAITNE

-412 RLETKRSI
+412 RLETKKNI
-420 ADESLDILP
+420 ANEALEILP

>member
-1 MILKSDGEKKD
+1 MISNSGGEKED

-18 RGWLAPPPGQ
+18 RGWLAPPPDQ

-41 TPVKARGLLYAVVIA
+41 TPVKARGLLYLVTLV
-56 LFLLVVWSYFAE
+56 LLLLVIWSYFAE

-95 VQEILVREGQT
+95 VQEILVREGQA

-114 KVDPTRFFVQFGR
+114 KVDPTRFMSSLEENTTQFAALAAKVQR
-127 EYHAICSTC
+127 L
-136 CEGSALLPESVLTS
+136 SALT
-150 AEPSQQVLRFN
+150 QGNVLRFN
-161 RNLREQAPTIVDNER
+161 RELRERAPTVVDNER

-187 ELAAGADSRIM
+187 EVAAGSDSRIM

-209 NLSQYQNVLSLSQKE
+209 NLSQYQNVLSLSKKE

-253 GNITKSKVA
+253 GNIAKSKVA
-262 IERGLNAIEEEII
+262 IKRGLNAIEEEII

-284 VNRWNQELTEATAE
+284 VNRWNQALTDATAE

-314 QADLRS
+314 QAALRS

-334 GGVITPGSAVVELVP
+334 GGVITPGSAVVEIVP

-371 QPAILK
+371 QQAILK

-398 DAITND
+398 DAITNE

-412 RLETKRSI
+412 RLETKKSI
-420 ADESLDILP
+420 ANEALEILP

>member
-1 MILKSDGEKKD
+1 MILNSGGEKKD

-41 TPVKARGLLYAVVIA
+41 TPVKARGLLYLVSLV

-95 VQEILVREGQT
+95 VQDILVREGQT

-114 KVDPTRFFVQFGR
+114 KVDPTRFLSSLEENTTQFAALAAKVQR
-127 EYHAICSTC
+127 L
-136 CEGSALLPESVLTS
+136 SALT
-150 AEPSQQVLRFN
+150 QGDVLRFN
-161 RNLREQAPTIVDNER
+161 RELREQAPTIVDNER

-187 ELAAGADSRIM
+187 EVAAGSDSRIM

-209 NLSQYQNVLSLSQKE
+209 NLSQYQNVLSLSKKE
-224 LAVTK
+224 LSVTK

-314 QADLRS
+314 QAALRS

-327 RLLINTV
+327 RLLINTI

-371 QPAILK
+371 QQAILK

-398 DAITND
+398 DAITNE

-412 RLETKRSI
+412 RLETKKSI
-420 ADESLDILP
+420 ADEALDILP
-429 GMIVQVDILTGKKT
+429 GMIVQEDILTGKKT

>member
-1 MILKSDGEKKD
+1 MILKSGGEKKD

-41 TPVKARGLLYAVVIA
+41 TPVKAKGLLYLVSIV

-95 VQEILVREGQT
+95 VQDILVTEGQT

-114 KVDPTRFFVQFGR
+114 KVDPTRFLSSLEENTTQFAALAAKVQR
-127 EYHAICSTC
+127 L
-136 CEGSALLPESVLTS
+136 SALTQGK
-150 AEPSQQVLRFN
+150 ALRFN
-161 RNLREQAPTIVDNER
+161 KALQEQAPSIVENER

-187 ELAAGADSRIM
+187 EVAAGSDSRIM

-209 NLSQYQNVLSLSQKE
+209 NLSQYQNVLSLTRKE
-224 LAVTK
+224 LSVTK

-239 IEILRLERQIVELE
+239 IEILRLERQVVELE

-275 KKEEARLKL
+275 KKEESRLRL
-284 VNRWNQELTEATAE
+284 VNRWNQELTDATGE

-314 QADLRS
+314 QADIRS

-363 DIAFIREG
+363 DIAFIRQG